1 MHLNFYGF
9 VYISSQDFALLI
21 CQVRYG
27 NECVRQQVSDI
38 ENLQKHADNTLLY
51 LQQLDSTATDA
62 GGKGPATLYF
72 LHVLL

>member
-27 NECVRQQVSDI
+27 NECVRRQVSDI

-62 GGKGPATLYF
+62 GGKNPPTL
-72 LHVLL
+72 

>member
-1 MHLNFYGF
+1 MCT

-62 GGKGPATLYF
+62 GGKGPATL
-72 LHVLL
+72 

>member
-1 MHLNFYGF
+1 MHLMFYMYR
-9 VYISSQDFALLI
+9 VYFFTRLLI